1 MKNILIIEDD
11 SFTNYFYKHFFSK
24 TKFPVDFSEDGNEIF
39 EKLESG
45 NIGLIMMDIN
55 LTNTFFEGVQVD
67 GIFLS
72 KKIKDNPIYKNIPV
86 LLVTAYAKGYGPKNY
101 FEESRADD
109 YIVKPISDFNEL
121 LKKIENLIDDRN

>member
-1 MKNILIIEDD
+1 MSKILIIEDD

-24 TKFPVDFSEDGNEIF
+24 TKYQIVFSEDGNEIF
-39 EKLESG
+39 ENLGTG

-55 LTNTFFEGVQVD
+55 LTNTFLDGVQTD
-67 GIFLS
+67 GVVLS
-72 KKIKDNPIYKNIPV
+72 KKIKEHPEFKNVPI

-101 FEESRADD
+101 FEESLADD

-121 LKKIENLIDDRN
+121 LNKIEKLINE

>member
-1 MKNILIIEDD
+1 MNSKILIIEDD
-11 SFTNYFYKHFFSK
+11 SFTNYFYQHFFSK
-24 TKFPVDFSEDGNEIF
+24 TKYTVIFSEDGNEIF
-39 EKLESG
+39 EKLENE

-55 LTNTFFEGVQVD
+55 LTNTFLDGVQTD
-67 GIFLS
+67 GVILS
-72 KKIKDNPIYKNIPV
+72 KRIKDHQKHKNVPV

-121 LKKIENLIDDRN
+121 LNKIENLIND